1 MSLPP
6 RTLLFVPGNRPDRF
20 DKATACGADAVIL
33 DLEDAVAPDAKAQA
47 RDAIANW
54 LSPERAV
61 LVRVNGAE
69 TPWFQDD
76 IAMALAPGVAGIVLP
91 KVEKMERGLIAACVA
106 AQKPIL
112 PMIESAVGLSNAG
125 LIALAGG
132 VRRLIF
138 GSLDFQQDLGIDGE
152 DLELLAYRSQ
162 LVLISRLAGLAAP
175 VDGVSTVLNDPQL
188 LRASALRARRQGF
201 GGKLCIH
208 PAQVGVVNAAFAPSE
223 RELSWAREVLEAAA
237 RSHGGAVAVNG
248 AMVDRPLILKARAIL
263 EHFQQRGGQTA
274 SATL

>member
-91 KVEKMERGLIAACVA
+91 KAEKMEQGFIAACVA

-112 PMIESAVGLSNAG
+112 PMIESAVGLSNVG
-125 LIALAGG
+125 LIALAAG
-132 VRRLIF
+132 VQRLIF
-138 GSLDFQQDLGIDGE
+138 GSLDFQQDLGVDGD

-175 VDGVSTVLNDPQL
+175 VDGVSTVLHDPES

-223 RELSWAREVLEAAA
+223 RELSWARQVLEAAA
-237 RSHGGAVAVNG
+237 RSHGAAVAVNG

-263 EHFQQRGGQTA
+263 DHFQQSGGQTA

>member
-1 MSLPP
+1 
-6 RTLLFVPGNRPDRF
+6 
-20 DKATACGADAVIL
+20 
-33 DLEDAVAPDAKAQA
+33 
-47 RDAIANW
+47 
-54 LSPERAV
+54 V

-76 IAMALAPGVAGIVLP
+76 IAMARAPGVAGIVLP
-91 KVEKMERGLIAACVA
+91 KVERMEEGLIAACVA
-106 AQKPIL
+106 AQKAIL
-112 PMIESAVGLSNAG
+112 PMIESAVGLSNVG

-132 VRRLIF
+132 VARLIF
-138 GSLDFQQDLGIDGE
+138 GSLDFQQDLGIDGD

-162 LVLISRLAGLAAP
+162 LVLVSRLAGLAAP
-175 VDGVSTVLNDPQL
+175 VDGVSTVLHDPES

-208 PAQVGVVNAAFAPSE
+208 PAQIAVVNAAFAPSE
-223 RELSWAREVLEAAA
+223 QQLSWARRVLEAAGHSKGA
-237 RSHGGAVAVNG
+237 AVAVDG

-263 EHFQQRGGQTA
+263 DQVRQRGAQTA

>member
-1 MSLPP
+1 
-6 RTLLFVPGNRPDRF
+6 
-20 DKATACGADAVIL
+20 VIL

-91 KVEKMERGLIAACVA
+91 KVEGMDEGLIAACMA
-106 AQKPIL
+106 AQKAIL

-125 LIALAGG
+125 LIALADG
-132 VRRLIF
+132 VARLIF
-138 GSLDFQQDLGIDGE
+138 GSLDFQQDLGIDGD
-152 DLELLAYRSQ
+152 DLELLAYRAQ
-162 LVLISRLAGLAAP
+162 LVLVSRLAGLAAP
-175 VDGVSTVLNDPQL
+175 VDGVSTILHDTEL

-208 PAQVGVVNAAFAPSE
+208 PAQIGTVNAAFAPSE
-223 RELSWAREVLEAAA
+223 RELSWARRVLEAAE
-237 RSHGGAVAVNG
+237 RSQGAAVAVDG
-248 AMVDRPLILKARAIL
+248 AMVDRPLILKARSIL
-263 EHFQQRGGQTA
+263 DQFRQRGGYTVT
-274 SATL
+274 ATL

>member
-20 DKATACGADAVIL
+20 DKAAACGADAVIL

-47 RDAIANW
+47 RDSVANW
-54 LSPERAV
+54 LSPEREV

-69 TPWFQDD
+69 TSWFHDD

-91 KVEKMERGLIAACVA
+91 KVERMDAGFIAACAA
-106 AQKPIL
+106 AQKAIL
-112 PMIESAVGLSNAG
+112 PMIESAVGLSNVG
-125 LIALAGG
+125 QIVLADG
-132 VRRLIF
+132 VQRLIF
-138 GSLDFQQDLGIDGE
+138 GSLDFQQDMGIDGD

-162 LVLISRLAGLAAP
+162 LVLVSRLAGLAAP
-175 VDGVSTVLNDPQL
+175 VDGVSATLHDSEL

-208 PAQVGVVNAAFAPSE
+208 PAQIGVVNAVFAPSE
-223 RELSWAREVLEAAA
+223 QELSWARQVLEAAERFKGA
-237 RSHGGAVAVNG
+237 AVAVDG

-263 EHFQQRGGQTA
+263 DQFRQRGGQTS

>member
-138 GSLDFQQDLGIDGE
+138 GSLDFQQDLGVDGD

-175 VDGVSTVLNDPQL
+175 VDGVSTVLHDPES

-208 PAQVGVVNAAFAPSE
+208 PAQIEVVNAAFAPSE
-223 RELSWAREVLEAAA
+223 RELSWARQVLEAAA
-237 RSHGGAVAVNG
+237 RSHGAAVAVNG

-263 EHFQQRGGQTA
+263 DHFQQSGGQTA

>member
-20 DKATACGADAVIL
+20 DKAMACGADAVIL
-33 DLEDAVAPDAKAQA
+33 DLEDAVIPDAKARA

-54 LSPERAV
+54 LTPERAV

-91 KVEKMERGLIAACVA
+91 KVERMEEGLIAACVA

-112 PMIESAVGLSNAG
+112 PMIESAVGLSNVG

-132 VRRLIF
+132 VQRLIF
-138 GSLDFQQDLGIDGE
+138 GSLDFQQDLGIDGD

-162 LVLISRLAGLAAP
+162 LVLISRLVGLAAP
-175 VDGVSTVLNDPQL
+175 VDGVSTVLHDPES

-208 PAQVGVVNAAFAPSE
+208 PAQIEVVNAAFAPSE
-223 RELSWAREVLEAAA
+223 RELSWARRVLEAAA
-237 RSHGGAVAVNG
+237 RSRGAAVAVDG

-263 EHFQQRGGQTA
+263 DHFQQRGGQTA
-274 SATL
+274 GATL